1 MSRNKKDK
9 ISAVIKGH
17 GLCVKYVLTIF
28 YPADTLPDK
37 LSLPYTLPEKVHEE
51 FIIRS

>member
-1 MSRNKKDK
+1 MRK
-9 ISAVIKGH
+9 
-17 GLCVKYVLTIF
+17 LCVNDF